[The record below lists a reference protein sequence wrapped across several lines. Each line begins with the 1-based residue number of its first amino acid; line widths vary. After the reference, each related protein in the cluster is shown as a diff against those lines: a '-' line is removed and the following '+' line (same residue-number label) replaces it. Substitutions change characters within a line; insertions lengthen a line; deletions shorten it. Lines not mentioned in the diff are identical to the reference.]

1 MQRMIGTLCA
11 AVLACSGAKAAEIH
25 VSHFGQV
32 MGSVPWIVALERDM
46 FRRNGVDV
54 TDVISSQGG
63 GTTLRNMLAGGIA
76 FADAAA
82 GATVAGIRAG
92 LPVKVVGTAVNNAAD
107 NAWVVL
113 ANSPIRSMK
122 DVVGRKFGTTNPG
135 GVTRVFGEMLLKHH
149 GIEPSQVTQVPL
161 GVGAGIA
168 AIDSGAV
175 DATYVLEPL
184 FSKFGSKYRK
194 IARRV
199 GRVAESVAT
208 AADHVAGAHRQGTG
222 QAARHPAHAQAGGGL
237 HLRRS
242 QGSDPIA
249 MKRMVNMDE
258 ASLSRAVEAMVKAR
272 YFSDGR
278 FDPEAL
284 DGTRKL
290 LEATG
295 DIKGDVR
302 FREHHRSGVSSRNR
316 NARQYAQ
323 PLAPSARHSRRVRRQ
338 RSKSFA
344 GPAWSSRPT
353 SCRRP

>member
-1 MQRMIGTLCA
+1 MIAALCA
-11 AVLACSGAKAAEIH
+11 ALIGCSGGGAAEIH

-32 MGSVPWIVALERDM
+32 MPSITWIVALERDM
-46 FRRNGVDV
+46 FRKSGIDV

-63 GTTLRNMLAGGIA
+63 GTTLRNMLAGGIP

-92 LPVKVVGTAVNNAAD
+92 LPIKVVGTAVNNAAD

-113 ANSPIRSMK
+113 ANSPIKSLK

-149 GIEPSQVTQVPL
+149 GIALDQITQVPL

-184 FSKFGSKYRK
+184 LSKYGDKYRR
-194 IARRV
+194 IAGISDVLPKVSQNLLITSQEFIDKQPDKLRALLLTHKQA
-199 GRVAESVAT
+199 VAFIYANPEEAT
-208 AADHVAGAHRQGTG
+208 R
-222 QAARHPAHAQAGGGL
+222 
-237 HLRRS
+237 
-242 QGSDPIA
+242 IA
-249 MKRMVNMDE
+249 MKRMVNIDE
-258 ASLSRAVEAMVKAR
+258 RSLARAIDAMVKANH
-272 YFSDGR
+272 YSDGS

-284 DGTRKL
+284 AGTRRL

-295 DIKGDVR
+295 DIKGAFDFESIIDRR
-302 FREHHRSGVSSRNR
+302 FR
-316 NARQYAQ
+316 
-323 PLAPSARHSRRVRRQ
+323 P
-338 RSKSFA
+338 K
-344 GPAWSSRPT
+344 
-353 SCRRP
+353 

>member
-11 AVLACSGAKAAEIH
+11 AVLACSGANSAEIH

-92 LPVKVVGTAVNNAAD
+92 LPVRVVGTAVNNAAD

-122 DVVGRKFGTTNPG
+122 DVFGRKFGTTNPG

-194 IARRV
+194 IAGVSDVLPKVSQQLLIASQEVIDKEPDKLRAILLTHKQAVDFIYADPGEATRV
-199 GRVAESVAT
+199 
-208 AADHVAGAHRQGTG
+208 
-222 QAARHPAHAQAGGGL
+222 
-237 HLRRS
+237 
-242 QGSDPIA
+242 A

-258 ASLSRAVEAMVKAR
+258 TSLSRAVEAMVEAR
-272 YFSDGR
+272 YFSDGK

-295 DIKGDVR
+295 DIKGAFDFESIIDRR
-302 FREHHRSGVSSRNR
+302 FQS
-316 NARQYAQ
+316 Q
-323 PLAPSARHSRRVRRQ
+323 
-338 RSKSFA
+338 
-344 GPAWSSRPT
+344 
-353 SCRRP
+353 

>member
-1 MQRMIGTLCA
+1 MRRMIGTLCA

-113 ANSPIRSMK
+113 ANSPIRSLK

-149 GIEPSQVTQVPL
+149 GIELSQVTQVPL

-184 FSKFGSKYRK
+184 FSKFGGKYRK
-194 IARRV
+194 IAGVSDVLPKVSQQLLITSQELIDKEPDKLRAILFTHKQAVDFIYADPR
-199 GRVAESVAT
+199 EAT
-208 AADHVAGAHRQGTG
+208 R
-222 QAARHPAHAQAGGGL
+222 
-237 HLRRS
+237 
-242 QGSDPIA
+242 IA

-272 YFSDGR
+272 YFSDGS

-295 DIKGDVR
+295 DIKSAFDFESIIDRR
-302 FREHHRSGVSSRNR
+302 F
-316 NARQYAQ
+316 Q
-323 PLAPSARHSRRVRRQ
+323 P
-338 RSKSFA
+338 K
-344 GPAWSSRPT
+344 
-353 SCRRP
+353 